1 MKKFFSLF
9 ISLFFTLTMSSCSAP
24 VEEAYSGLEFVE
36 FGEVNR
42 LKLYDLD
49 SLEESSDV
57 IVEGTFVGDSD
68 QELIYLFDDQVNK
81 DTLMNIIS
89 YNNIEISRVIK
100 GNVNV
105 GDTLTIAQ
113 EYAVIDDRFLTYSE
127 LTPMQEGDTWLFF
140 LFNNDNSGIYYCS
153 GDSDGRYPI
162 RDCVY
167 SKVAFT
173 ENENLGVYE
182 KESFNEKIYG
192 EILEKYDF

>member
-1 MKKFFSLF
+1 
-9 ISLFFTLTMSSCSAP
+9 MSSCSAAD
-24 VEEAYSGLEFVE
+24 EEAYSGLEFVV

-57 IVEGTFVGDSD
+57 IVEGTFVGNSD
-68 QELIYLFDDQVNK
+68 QELIYLSDEQVNN

-89 YNNIEISRVIK
+89 YNNIEISKVIK
-100 GNVNV
+100 GDVKV

-113 EYAVIDDRFLTYSE
+113 EYAVIENRFLTYSE

-162 RDCVY
+162 RNCVY

-173 ENENLGVYE
+173 ENEDLGVYD
-182 KESFNEKIYG
+182 KENFNEKIYA
-192 EILEKYDF
+192 EILDKYDF